1 MGIGGAVLAAQLL
14 RRGAAR
20 GGGLR
25 SSARSAYSSAAPGD
39 GAASPS
45 AFDAARAA
53 HELDLAK
60 LSLAEKAAAAEA
72 EDRAAARAM
81 TRELELLRLQQGR
94 GAWEAL
100 FGLKRET
107 AQLLNLGGGGALFLA
122 SAVYLTSG
130 MLHDARATLQVA
142 AEKADDAKNDVRALM
157 SNAQR
162 APSAPPAAPAAWR
175 GRSFLSPPRRSA
187 SNAAFSAPPSPVIGP
202 QPPPHLPQ
210 PQRRT

>member
-20 GGGLR
+20 GGGPR
-25 SSARSAYSSAAPGD
+25 SPTRFTSSSTAPGD
-39 GAASPS
+39 GAAAPP

-53 HELDLAK
+53 HELELLK
-60 LSLAEKAAAAEA
+60 LQQS
-72 EDRAAARAM
+72 
-81 TRELELLRLQQGR
+81 RELELLRLQQGR